1 MKSFTS
7 TSILKST
14 TVEIISPKLVK
25 SPEIQRLSYKQP
37 VIQGTALELPV
48 LNHSYPKG
56 LAADTAGIAA
66 SLDHEEVSALL
77 RQAKAEA
84 DRIVNDA
91 KKKAEMMLKEAEE
104 ERASLRK
111 EFEDSVRKEVIP
123 LAKAEGYNQ
132 GLAEAQKETQRLRN
146 QAKNYLELA
155 RCALKDEYARVDKEL
170 VALCL
175 KICECITHST
185 LTLQP
190 TNLLNIIRNLALM
203 PHEKQNM
210 KIHISGED
218 WEWFRELP
226 AEDLP
231 PYQIIVDESLRAG
244 DTFLECEEGIFDA
257 RINSQLEKIEQYLLE
272 ELGNGGLDGSSQE
285 T

>member
-1 MKSFTS
+1 MKSFIN

-14 TVEIISPKLVK
+14 TVEMISPKLVK
-25 SPEIQRLSYKQP
+25 SPDIQRLSHKQP

-48 LNHSYPKG
+48 LTHSYPKG
-56 LAADTAGIAA
+56 LVAETSGIAA
-66 SLDHEEVSALL
+66 SFDNEEVSDLL
-77 RQAKAEA
+77 RQAKTEA
-84 DRIVNDA
+84 DRLLSDA
-91 KKKAEMMLKEAEE
+91 KKKAELLLQETEE
-104 ERASLRK
+104 ECTSLRK
-111 EFEDSVRKEVIP
+111 QYEDSVRKEVTP

-132 GLAEAQKETQRLRN
+132 GLAEAQKETQKLRN

-155 RCALKDEYARVDKEL
+155 RCALADEYSRVDKEL
-170 VALCL
+170 LALCL
-175 KICECITHST
+175 KICESITHSA
-185 LTLQP
+185 LSLEP
-190 TNLLNIIRNLALM
+190 AKLLNIIRNLALM

-226 AEDLP
+226 DEDMP
-231 PYQIIVDESLRAG
+231 PYKIIVDESLRAG

-257 RINSQLEKIEQYLLE
+257 RINSQLEKIQHYLLE
-272 ELGNGGLDGSSQE
+272 ELGNGGLDGLSQE